1 MRLAFI
7 VEFLA
12 ARQGDLELGAALFVE
27 IELERH
33 QSHALALDGADQFID
48 LPPMQQQLSRPL
60 RCELVF
66 VALAVKRP
74 S

>member
-1 MRLAFI
+1 LRLAFI

-12 ARQGDLELGAALFVE
+12 ARQGDLELALFVE

-33 QSHALALDGADQFID
+33 ALDGADQFID